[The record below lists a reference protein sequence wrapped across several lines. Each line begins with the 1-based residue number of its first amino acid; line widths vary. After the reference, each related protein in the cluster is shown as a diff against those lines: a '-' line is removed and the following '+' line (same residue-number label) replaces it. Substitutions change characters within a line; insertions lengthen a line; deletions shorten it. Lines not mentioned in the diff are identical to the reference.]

1 MTEEE
6 KKEKEPRSAS
16 GSGIGESVH
25 PSERPE
31 EYSDDEG
38 DAVQE
43 IPIGMPINTEE
54 FRRLKAQAERA
65 SREEEEATA
74 DEDTTHQED

>member
-6 KKEKEPRSAS
+6 KKENEPRSAP
-16 GSGIGESVH
+16 GSGIGEPVH

-31 EYSDDEG
+31 EYGDDEG

-43 IPIGMPINTEE
+43 IPIGMPINAEE
-54 FRRLKAQAERA
+54 FRRLKARAERA
-65 SREEEEATA
+65 SREQEEATA
-74 DEDTTHQED
+74 DEDITSQED